1 MTPEERNL
9 LSDLFK
15 HLREAEAQP
24 RDAEAERFIQQL
36 VQGQPA
42 APYYLAQ
49 SVLVQQQALTG
60 AQQRIEEL
68 ERQLKDAQSRAQ
80 QPSSSGGGGSFLSNA
95 LGLGGR
101 SPWGSRSEEPRP
113 AQPAPQGPAYN
124 PAPPAS
130 GGRGP
135 WGAPPQAGYG
145 QPPGYGQPGFPQSGF
160 GQSGFGPQGYAPR
173 GGGFLSGAA
182 QTAAGVAGG
191 MLAAS
196 AISSL
201 LHHSPGPF
209 GTAMAQPMAGETINE
224 TVITNNYY
232 GDDQGPQSDAG
243 GDTAQDA
250 AYAPDPPPADDA
262 SYDDPSFDDG
272 GSGGDDSWI

>member
-1 MTPEERNL
+1 MTPEERTL
-9 LSDLFK
+9 LSDLFRR
-15 HLREAEAQP
+15 LRDVESQQTSQP
-24 RDAEAERFIQQL
+24 RDAEAEDFIRRS
-36 VQGQPA
+36 VQDQPLSS
-42 APYYLAQ
+42 YYMAQ
-49 SVLVQQQALTG
+49 TVLVQQQALTA
-60 AQQRIEEL
+60 AQTRIEEL
-68 ERQLKDAQSRAQ
+68 ERQLRERPAQPAQS
-80 QPSSSGGGGSFLSNA
+80 GGSFLSNA
-95 LGLGGR
+95 LGIGRSPWGRGAEPPPAPSYPQAPQGQPQGQPPQQPVAGR
-101 SPWGSRSEEPRP
+101 SPWGS
-113 AQPAPQGPAYN
+113 APGAAY
-124 PAPPAS
+124 
-130 GGRGP
+130 
-135 WGAPPQAGYG
+135 PQQQYS
-145 QPPGYGQPGFPQSGF
+145 PSPFPQPGM
-160 GQSGFGPQGYAPR
+160 APR
-173 GGGFLSGAA
+173 GGGFFAGAA

-232 GDDQGPQSDAG
+232 GEDQGPQSDAG

-272 GSGGDDSWI
+272 GSGGDDSWV

>member
-24 RDAEAERFIQQL
+24 RDAEAEQFIQQL
-36 VQGQPA
+36 AQSQPT

-68 ERQLKDAQSRAQ
+68 ERQLKEAQSRAQ
-80 QPSSSGGGGSFLSNA
+80 PQPATGGGGSFLSNA

-101 SPWGSRSEEPRP
+101 SPWSSRPEGPRP
-113 AQPAPQGPAYN
+113 AAPVAPQGPAYN
-124 PAPPAS
+124 PVPPPAG

-135 WGAPPQAGYG
+135 WGAAPQAGYA
-145 QPPGYGQPGFPQSGF
+145 QAPGYGQPGYPQA
-160 GQSGFGPQGYAPR
+160 GFGPQGNAPR

-196 AISSL
+196 AISSML
-201 LHHSPGPF
+201 SHSPGPF
-209 GTAMAQPMAGETINE
+209 GEAGASEAAAGGGE
-224 TVITNNYY
+224 TVINNYY
-232 GDDQGPQSDAG
+232 DAAAQDQGAG
-243 GDTAQDA
+243 QDA
-250 AYAPDPPPADDA
+250 PNVQDADYQD
-262 SYDDPSFDDG
+262 DDPGFD
-272 GSGGDDSWI
+272 SGGDDESWI